1 MPYHRLSTAKIA
13 RAVGCHPNT
22 VRFYEQIGFIAPV
35 PRSPKGYRLYSE
47 AHLDQM
53 RLARLGMQGSWPGPN
68 IRRTIIALIRAAAA
82 QDYHDALDLA
92 YQHLSIV
99 RVERE
104 QAEAAVEFLHN
115 WLLGRADEGEAA
127 PGLLIGEVALLL
139 NITVDSLRNWE
150 RNNLVRVPRNPA
162 NGYRVYYAAEIGRVR
177 VIRLLRQSGYS
188 PMAILRMLTS
198 LDQFIARSPLTQQ
211 NGAGAGNLPSTE
223 DLRRALDTPR
233 PDEDAYFAADRW
245 LSALTEFEQ
254 RAKDMIAVVEEMVR
268 KYGG

>member
-22 VRFYEQIGFIAPV
+22 VRFYEQIGFIAPA

-68 IRRTIIALIRAAAA
+68 IRRTIIALIRTSAA
-82 QDYHDALDLA
+82 QDYPTALDLA
-92 YQHLSIV
+92 YQHLSVV

-104 QAEAAVEFLHN
+104 QAETAVAFLHN
-115 WLLGRADEGEAA
+115 WLLGRAGQGQAA
-127 PGLLIGEVALLL
+127 PGLLIGEVARLL
-139 NITVDSLRNWE
+139 NITADALRNWE

-162 NGYRVYYAAEIGRVR
+162 NGYRMYRAAEIGRVR
-177 VIRLLRQSGYS
+177 VIRLMRQSGYS

-198 LDQFIARSPLTQQ
+198 LDQQFPMEQSTPQDTS
-211 NGAGAGNLPSTE
+211 GEVPSTE

-233 PDEDAYFAADRW
+233 PDEEVYFAADRW
-245 LSALTEFEQ
+245 LSALAEFEQ
-254 RAKDMIAVVEEMVR
+254 RAKDMIAIVEEMVK
-268 KYGG
+268 KY